1 MMLGVGNKKQLIH
14 SPFAVADKYLDP
26 ATPQVRSDPSEGQL
40 IAVLIDSTVLGAEI
54 WLALSDNFQ
63 PDRDDN
69 RAVFFADELEFLA
82 TKTLETLR
90 EIHKVKLAM
99 GGGRVRQ

>member
-1 MMLGVGNKKQLIH
+1 MLGVGNKKQISD
-14 SPFAVADKYLDP
+14 SPFSVADKYLDP
-26 ATPQVRSDPSEGQL
+26 APPQVRSDPAEGQL

-54 WLALSDNFQ
+54 WLALRDNFQ
-63 PDRDDN
+63 RDRDDN
-69 RAVFFADELEFLA
+69 RAVFYADELEFLS
-82 TKTLETLR
+82 TKAPETLR